1 MQHTNRLTQ
10 MLTIAQF
17 IRTNTKGVN
26 NSLPPE
32 YQDNYLRIKPWI
44 DRILDLFPAILTS
57 GYRSPALNKRIGGS
71 PTSYHCLG
79 LAADI
84 DSNST
89 NKGIFQWIYD
99 NVPFDYLIWEK
110 GNDQQPDWVH
120 FQLAKEG
127 EQPRRII
134 HRYHLRAGK
143 WIYRPC
149 DRNGKLIVI

>member
-1 MQHTNRLTQ
+1 

-17 IRTNTKGVN
+17 TRTNTKGVN

-71 PTSYHCLG
+71 PTSYHCLA

-84 DSNST
+84 DSNKD
-89 NKGIFQWIYD
+89 NKGIFQWIID

-134 HRYHLRAGK
+134 HRYHLRGGK